1 VASRKHPPLSDSANR
16 IGLLRGQRVFLTLC
30 VLILVNQLGFGL
42 ITPILP
48 LYADS
53 FGLGPSLI
61 GVVIG
66 VYGLARFAVN
76 VPAGRLAEA
85 IGRRPVL
92 IAGTLINAASAA
104 LMATAQD
111 LPQLLI
117 YRVLGGAG
125 AATVLLAG
133 QIMVADLATPANRA
147 RLSSVYQGFFLIG
160 LGLGPLPGGFLADQ
174 FGLRAPFAIYA
185 VTSGIACLAA
195 MLVLSETKPA
205 RVPPPEA
212 ITHSGVPATATGSVL
227 LSSGFMLIAA
237 VSFMQFFARTG
248 AMFNV
253 VPLLGTERLGLSPAQ
268 IGLALTLVNV
278 LNIATLYHSGV
289 LSDRFGRKPVIWPS
303 TIIAGLSMLA
313 FALSGSFIGFAGS
326 ALLWGLSSGL
336 SGPSPGAYI
345 ADLAPPEQR
354 GRVIGAFRTCSDAGY
369 IVGPLLLGW
378 LAGIAGFAAPL
389 VLTAALMVIAGALF
403 GIFAPET
410 HRTAA
415 SFSSVRLR
423 RGAGSRSD

>member
-1 VASRKHPPLSDSANR
+1 M
-16 IGLLRGQRVFLTLC
+16 LRGQRVFLTLC

-66 VYGLARFAVN
+66 AYGLARFLVN

-85 IGRRPVL
+85 KGRRPVL
-92 IAGTLINAASAA
+92 IVGTLINSLSAA
-104 LMATAQD
+104 LMATAQN
-111 LPQLLI
+111 LPQLLL

-133 QIMVADLATPANRA
+133 QIMVADLATPSNRA

-174 FGLRAPFAIYA
+174 FGLRAPFVVYA
-185 VTSGIACLAA
+185 LTAGVTCLAA
-195 MLVLSETKPA
+195 LVLLSETRPA
-205 RVPPPEA
+205 A
-212 ITHSGVPATATGSVL
+212 TPAPADGAEPAGSSAPAGAVL
-227 LSSGFMLIAA
+227 WSAGFVLIAA

-248 AMFNV
+248 AMFNI
-253 VPLLGTERLGLSPAQ
+253 VPLLGRERLELSPAQ
-268 IGLALTLVNV
+268 IGLTLTLVNI
-278 LNIATLYHSGV
+278 LNIATLYHAGT

-303 TIIAGLSMLA
+303 TVIAGLSMLA
-313 FALSGSFIGFAGS
+313 FAASGSFAGFIGS
-326 ALLWGLSSGL
+326 ALLWGLASGI

-345 ADLAPPEQR
+345 ADLSPPERR
-354 GRVIGAFRTCSDAGY
+354 GRVIGAFRSCSDAGY

-378 LAGIAGFAAPL
+378 LAGVAGFSAPL
-389 VLTAALMVIAGALF
+389 ILTALLFVLAGALF
-403 GIFAPET
+403 AVFAPET
-410 HRTAA
+410 HRRQT
-415 SFSSVRLR
+415 
-423 RGAGSRSD
+423 

>member
-1 VASRKHPPLSDSANR
+1 VAVQDRSTSSPASRWAA
-16 IGLLRGQRVFLTLC
+16 LRGQRVFLTLC

-66 VYGLARFAVN
+66 AYGLARFLVN

-85 IGRRPVL
+85 KGRRPVL
-92 IAGTLINAASAA
+92 IAGTLINSLSAA
-104 LMATAQD
+104 LMATAQN
-111 LPQLLI
+111 LPQLLL

-133 QIMVADLATPANRA
+133 QIMVADLATPSNRA

-160 LGLGPLPGGFLADQ
+160 LGLGPLPGGFLADH
-174 FGLRAPFAIYA
+174 FGLRAPFVVYA
-185 VTSGIACLAA
+185 LTAGVTCLAA
-195 MLVLSETKPA
+195 MALLSETRPA
-205 RVPPPEA
+205 VM
-212 ITHSGVPATATGSVL
+212 PAPAAGAEPAAPSAPAGSVL
-227 LSSGFMLIAA
+227 WSAGFVLIAA

-248 AMFNV
+248 AMFNI
-253 VPLLGTERLGLSPAQ
+253 VPLLGRERLDLSPAQ

-278 LNIATLYHSGV
+278 LNIATLYHAGT

-303 TIIAGLSMLA
+303 TVIAGLSMLA
-313 FALSGSFIGFAGS
+313 FAVSGSFAGFVGS
-326 ALLWGLSSGL
+326 ALLWGLASGI

-345 ADLAPPEQR
+345 ADLSPPERR
-354 GRVIGAFRTCSDAGY
+354 GRVIGAFRSCSDAGY

-378 LAGIAGFAAPL
+378 LAGVAGFSAPL
-389 VLTAALMVIAGALF
+389 ILTAVLFVLAGALF
-403 GIFAPET
+403 ALFAPET
-410 HRTAA
+410 HRRQT
-415 SFSSVRLR
+415 
-423 RGAGSRSD
+423 